1 MVYKYVIPT
10 PKNESSGSFQLGV
23 SFAGGYVAGVLCVI
37 SHPTDDLVSL
47 LNNAKRASVGHVSAT
62 C

>member
-23 SFAGGYVAGVLCVI
+23 SFVVGYVAGVLCVVKK
-37 SHPTDDLVSL
+37 LGVWVL
-47 LNNAKRASVGHVSAT
+47 LT
-62 C
+62 